1 MISHIHGCIHKDN
14 LFLCYEG
21 NSEHSGLM
29 GEIYFTFIL
38 YQIKRL
44 SQNPRVWQLCYLSV
58 TTSAGHTASG
68 SGGREERGTGE
79 LHIDGLHCLSQV
91 TISLL
96 ITFIKSKYSHE
107 QPQLQ
112 GLWNC
117 NPPAFPERE

>member
-44 SQNPRVWQLCYLSV
+44 SQRSQGMATLLSFSYNISW
-58 TTSAGHTASG
+58 THSFLAQG
-68 SGGREERGTGE
+68 SEERGTGE
-79 LHIDGLHCLSQV
+79 LHIDGLHCLSQEV

-96 ITFIKSKYSHE
+96 ITLY
-107 QPQLQ
+107 
-112 GLWNC
+112 
-117 NPPAFPERE
+117 